1 MKKLVVL
8 GAAESGV
15 GAAILAR
22 RQGCDVFVSDMGQ
35 IQPRYKSLLDD
46 HAIARE
52 EGGHTESKILDADEV
67 VKSPGIPP
75 TAPMIVKLRERN
87 IPIISE
93 IEYAARFTDAR
104 MICITGSNGKT
115 TTTSL
120 IYHICRKAGMDVGQ
134 RAETLHRFFKRQPR
148 EPAKHVVKVKFAPDK
163 IEIHAF
169 FETSQHVFGGDF
181 AVKQRFQHE
190 IEAFLSATFHDAL
203 VSAPTRD
210 IVHILFDTRNAVD
223 SAIDFFARVFFDDAK
238 EIFECGFR
246 LLFGIS
252 LENRSPINMFGRI
265 RVENG

>member
-46 HAIARE
+46 HAIAWE

-120 IYHICRKAGMDVGQ
+120 IYHICRKAGMDV
-134 RAETLHRFFKRQPR
+134 
-148 EPAKHVVKVKFAPDK
+148 
-163 IEIHAF
+163 
-169 FETSQHVFGGDF
+169 
-181 AVKQRFQHE
+181 
-190 IEAFLSATFHDAL
+190 
-203 VSAPTRD
+203 
-210 IVHILFDTRNAVD
+210 
-223 SAIDFFARVFFDDAK
+223 
-238 EIFECGFR
+238 
-246 LLFGIS
+246 
-252 LENRSPINMFGRI
+252 
-265 RVENG
+265 